1 MKMTNDCDKIDYYS
15 KAKRVGGQGHAK
27 QHQGIRFKWRI

>member
-15 KAKRVGGQGHAK
+15 KTKVGGQGHANSIK
-27 QHQGIRFKWRI
+27 NFKWRI